1 MLHDIK
7 IYIALK
13 KILIRNAVEIFEFVK
28 KYKLVKN
35 HFFNK
40 SKYQRRQR
48 LNKNIQKRIIM
59 KECIHEYFNLLFLS
73 HVLSKVL

>member
-48 LNKNIQKRIIM
+48 LNKNTQERIIM
-59 KECIHEYFNLLFLS
+59 KECIHEYYILLFLS